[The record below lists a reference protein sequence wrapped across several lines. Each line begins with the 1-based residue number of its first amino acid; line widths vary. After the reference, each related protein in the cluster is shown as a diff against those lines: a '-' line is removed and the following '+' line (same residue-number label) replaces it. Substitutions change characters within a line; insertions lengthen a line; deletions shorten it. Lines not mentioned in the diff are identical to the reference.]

1 MLTLMLMQGALE
13 KMAYTKGCIERKH
26 AKVKAEHVSK
36 ASFILLYLRDTLD
49 MQSGAD
55 IPKLAKQDAY
65 KIQRQK

>member
-1 MLTLMLMQGALE
+1 MLTLMLTQGALE

>member
-1 MLTLMLMQGALE
+1 MLTLMLTQGALE

-26 AKVKAEHVSK
+26 AKGKAEHVRK

-65 KIQRQK
+65 KMQRQK